1 MAPEKINCFKCKH
14 FYITWDKNFPN
25 GCKAFGFKAK
35 QLPADIVRQSDNN
48 PCMAFTAKIEKGS
61 SGPLIS

>member
-1 MAPEKINCFKCKH
+1 MNTESINCFKCKH

-35 QLPADIVRQSDNN
+35 SLPSVAVYEASGQN
-48 PCMAFTAKIEKGS
+48 CQAFETKPERSI
-61 SGPLIS
+61 